1 MNKAII
7 LQSSAIEKIQLSIG
21 FLGTTVAMGGKA
33 LLFLMDEALVTFL
46 KNTWQNNTT
55 SFQDSNLTERYT
67 DSYETGLLS
76 RPYDMLIQA
85 KSMGNLSVYG
95 CSTTCKINHLLDTH
109 KKLDG
114 ILGLT
119 SFLNLAKDFEI
130 QII

>member
-7 LQSSAIEKIQLSIG
+7 LQSSAIEKIQLTIG
-21 FLGTTVAMGGKA
+21 FLATTVAMGGKA

-46 KNTWQNNTT
+46 KNAWLNNTT
-55 SFQDSNLTERYT
+55 SFEDSNLAERYT

-85 KSMGNLSVYG
+85 KSIGNVSVYG
-95 CSTTCKINHLLDTH
+95 CSTTCKINHLLDTQ